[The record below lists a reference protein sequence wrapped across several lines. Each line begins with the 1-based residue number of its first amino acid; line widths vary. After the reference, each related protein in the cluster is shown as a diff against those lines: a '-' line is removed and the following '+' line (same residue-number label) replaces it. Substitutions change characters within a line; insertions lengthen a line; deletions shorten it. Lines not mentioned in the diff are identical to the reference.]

1 MKYPL
6 TVDEATRI
14 RDLAHAGVLDLRLPG
29 TAGIVR
35 DAERTCARAEL
46 WGATRRDRAQ
56 SAFVVSV
63 ITVTIVAITFA
74 ALAVPVI
81 SG

>member
-6 TVDEATRI
+6 TVEEATRI
-14 RDLAHAGVLDLRLPG
+14 RDLAHAGVLDLGLPG

-46 WGATRRDRAQ
+46 WGATRHDRAQ
-56 SAFVVSV
+56 SAFVVALIS
-63 ITVTIVAITFA
+63 VAIASITA
-74 ALAVPVI
+74 IALAVPVI
-81 SG
+81 PG